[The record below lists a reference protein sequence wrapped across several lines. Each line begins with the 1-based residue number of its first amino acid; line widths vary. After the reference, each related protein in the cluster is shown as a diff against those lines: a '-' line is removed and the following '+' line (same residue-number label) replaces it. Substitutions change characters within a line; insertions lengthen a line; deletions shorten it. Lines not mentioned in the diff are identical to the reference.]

1 MLTEQETLKLLGEV
15 CRVPPEK
22 LTPETRLIQD
32 LDLDSALALEL
43 LMELEDRLD
52 REISEV
58 ETAKLVTV
66 GDVLAFVK
74 GGDSAGSQP

>member
-1 MLTEQETLKLLGEV
+1 MLTEQETLKLLGDV
-15 CRVPPEK
+15 CRVPLEK
-22 LTPETRLIQD
+22 LEPETRLIQD

-66 GDVLAFVK
+66 ADVLAFVRE
-74 GGDSAGSQP
+74 SQS